1 MPAETKRE
9 AALSAEGDK
18 RTTAPV
24 VGAITIAPQVVFS
37 LALYAA
43 LSTYGIVGIASRYTG
58 ADCTHADPHRGIEI
72 MLREHPEEGTKHVT
86 VALHVI
92 VEYGVRIRAVTSSLQ
107 QQVKYAIERSTGYK
121 VDAVHVHVAAL
132 RVSAPN

>member
-1 MPAETKRE
+1 MLVETKRE
-9 AALSAEGDK
+9 AASRVENDK
-18 RTTAPV
+18 HAAPV
-24 VGAITIAPQVVFS
+24 AGAITIAPQVVFS
-37 LALYAA
+37 LALHTA

-58 ADCTHADPHRGIEI
+58 ADCTHTDPRRGIEI
-72 MLREHPEEGTKHVT
+72 TLHEHPEDGTKHVT

-107 QQVKYAIERSTGYK
+107 HQVKYAIERSTGYK